1 MGQTYISPIKKET
14 HSFGLIT
21 PQCNGCVY
29 HLHLLWNSPR
39 ALAARPWRCQ
49 QGGVCQPV
57 KGLSAV
63 DPHGLCEHWTQIK
76 GMEQRRREE
85 VNCYGEGGR
94 CANSDLHPWR
104 LREVWDRERETDR
117 ERYRT
122 SVSLIICL
130 LMINPTMQCKRC
142 HGLFEWEVVRLGCT
156 SVLKAVYIF
165 QVSKLLYKLN
175 VGCLKD
181 Y

>member
-1 MGQTYISPIKKET
+1 MVNYPTMQWLRWS
-14 HSFGLIT
+14 SSSL
-21 PQCNGCVY
+21 
-29 HLHLLWNSPR
+29 
-39 ALAARPWRCQ
+39 
-49 QGGVCQPV
+49 V
-57 KGLSAV
+57 KLTTRSGSQAV
-63 DPHGLCEHWTQIK
+63 AVPTGRSVPACERVECGWPHGLCEHWTQIK

-104 LREVWDRERETDR
+104 LKEVWDRERETDR

-122 SVSLIICL
+122 SISLIICL

-165 QVSKLLYKLN
+165 QVSKLLYKFN
-175 VGCLKD
+175 VRCLKD